1 MAPEIP
7 LHTVIGGILA
17 LLMLSSCCDKADAAK
32 ARKDLYS
39 ASAKERNDAALVLA
53 QCGADEGGKAVP
65 RLIELIYDQNVG
77 VQSSAAYALR
87 KIDTKEA
94 RAALDKATKRR

>member
-1 MAPEIP
+1 MVCEIP
-7 LHTVIGGILA
+7 IRIIISGVLA
-17 LLMLSSCCDKADAAK
+17 LTALSSCCDKGEAAK

-39 ASAKERNDAALVLA
+39 QLAKERNDAALVLA
-53 QCGADEGGKAVP
+53 QCGAQEGGKAVP
-65 RLIELIYDQNVG
+65 RLIELMYDRNVG

-94 RAALDKATKRR
+94 RDALDKATKRH